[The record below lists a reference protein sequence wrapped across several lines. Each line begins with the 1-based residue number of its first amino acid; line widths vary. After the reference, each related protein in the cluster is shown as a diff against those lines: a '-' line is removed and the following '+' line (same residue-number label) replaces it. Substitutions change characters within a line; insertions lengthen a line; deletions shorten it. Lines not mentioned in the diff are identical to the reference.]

1 RCDGVNVEVGVGE
14 QRCLKTGADE
24 SFKDCPDCPEMV
36 VVPAGS
42 YTMGAT
48 PDEEVATGRED
59 QVRVAIAK
67 PFAVGRFAVTR
78 GEFAAFVAAT
88 GHKTDG
94 GCYRLSE
101 PKRDPDRNWDT
112 PGFTQHDRHPVVCVN
127 WNDASAY
134 AAWLSS
140 LTGKNY
146 RLPSE
151 AEREY
156 VTRAASTTPFWW
168 GRTISTDQANYNG
181 NI

>member
-1 RCDGVNVEVGVGE
+1 
-14 QRCLKTGADE
+14 
-24 SFKDCPDCPEMV
+24 MV

-42 YTMGAT
+42 YTMGAP

-101 PKRDPDRNWDT
+101 PKRDPDRNWGT

-127 WNDASAY
+127 WNAFLVGQDNFD
-134 AAWLSS
+134 
-140 LTGKNY
+140 G
-146 RLPSE
+146 PSQLQWQYHLCRRCQRRV
-151 AEREY
+151 AQSDGAR
-156 VTRAASTTPFWW
+156 
-168 GRTISTDQANYNG
+168 
-181 NI
+181 